1 MPNYDEN
8 GFAIV
13 DERRKVWDSHKPET
27 SPENRE
33 LPTTF
38 EELDKM
44 LDIERENGYE
54 SGAESAD
61 ERGGYDSGYDDG
73 SESGAEDEYCRFL
86 DCIKPVYTKW
96 KKKAKGNV
104 LAGDRE
110 EMASELWRLVEDL
123 SVGNLP

>member
-1 MPNYDEN
+1 MSN
-8 GFAIV
+8 V

-33 LPTTF
+33 LPTTL

-44 LDIERENGYE
+44 LSIERDMAYE
-54 SGAESAD
+54 DAQEASD
-61 ERGGYDSGYDDG
+61 ERGNYDSGYDDG
-73 SESGAEDEYCRFL
+73 SESGAESEYCRFL
-86 DCIKPVYTKW
+86 DCIRPVYTKW
-96 KKKAKGNV
+96 EKKAKGNV